1 MGWRTPHT
9 EGRDSAVPQKASTS
23 AQNNNYCS
31 LLSLSWLLLNVAFKK
46 KSPLDWLH
54 FSIRFTFGLEREGA
68 GETAGAVA
76 EVRVRSA
83 GSLSQVTGR
92 WQHASPPPAP
102 PPVRLSYRLSAT
114 GPINPIV
121 PGPPII
127 SSLFQTLADGPPCH
141 CRSISIN

>member
-1 MGWRTPHT
+1 MFPSFLILTPT
-9 EGRDSAVPQKASTS
+9 EYLRG
-23 AQNNNYCS
+23 
-31 LLSLSWLLLNVAFKK
+31 FKK
-46 KSPLDWLH
+46 NPLDWLH
-54 FSIRFTFGLEREGA
+54 GSIRFTFGLEREGA

-92 WQHASPPPAP
+92 WQHASHPPAP